1 MTPQVFTPS
10 EQCTLYSSKVNYAI
24 KCFKFTNVRYIPI
37 LFMCEWLWFGILE
50 SYAIKQFMC
59 LTSMQL
65 DEVVC
70 NFKHYH
76 QVYSSYLQF
85 AYAQKIQPQHLQISL
100 SDYRKTCMY
109 VKLDSQSLINV
120 YKSLEKYFNKLLQ
133 LFEK

>member
-76 QVYSSYLQF
+76 QV
-85 AYAQKIQPQHLQISL
+85 IQVTYNLHMHK
-100 SDYRKTCMY
+100 R
-109 VKLDSQSLINV
+109 
-120 YKSLEKYFNKLLQ
+120 FNPSICK
-133 LFEK
+133 FH